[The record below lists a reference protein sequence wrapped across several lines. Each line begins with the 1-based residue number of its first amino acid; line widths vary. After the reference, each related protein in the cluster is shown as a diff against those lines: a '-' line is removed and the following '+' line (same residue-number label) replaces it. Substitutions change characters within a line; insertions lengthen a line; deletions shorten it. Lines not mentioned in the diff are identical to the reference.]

1 MRRVLRWILAPFRV
15 VQSLLRHI
23 WVPAW
28 MRRMWGRKLGRV
40 VLLAAAAFPFVS
52 FAGIVVTSQNWFCNS
67 CHSMNSYYDSW
78 KVSTHKDVD
87 CVQCHI
93 SPGLDNFMM
102 AKLNGLGQ
110 LVDDLLG
117 RTTGKPSAS
126 VTDFSC
132 TRSGCHDLE
141 EVRQTSKLK
150 GRYFFKHANHLD
162 LEYKGIVTH
171 CTTCHSHVKGT
182 EHFEVNTNACV
193 ACHLTAKP
201 IRMPVVPAKSANL
214 EHVSVAR
221 EPVTRPHAI
230 TESVPSSKPA
240 EKIATGECKKCHAP
254 PEKPVEYRGLKILH
268 SEYVSYGASCES
280 CHHFVTA
287 RRQTVTNSQ
296 CFGCH
301 DFGRERIESIDK
313 LHHEHSSGGHKVEC
327 FSCHGVIKHGV
338 VAEAMRMDRF
348 DCRSC
353 HLNQHN
359 IQQTT
364 YRIQRDFA
372 ALGASTRPATS
383 RPTTSHGT
391 ATQPATSQPGISVAV
406 TPMFMAHVD
415 CTGCHTKP
423 RDLRGRPKSGAM
435 VTAAVPE
442 ACDTCHK
449 PGLGHQMI
457 PLWQR
462 NTRQLHKGVSDV
474 LSALPPSKDPRVLEL
489 TKNAQTL
496 LDLVR
501 LDGSWGVHN
510 PRYTQE
516 LLKQAR
522 VSLAEA
528 IAASKKAEANK
539 EKATP

>member
-1 MRRVLRWILAPFRV
+1 
-15 VQSLLRHI
+15 
-23 WVPAW
+23 
-28 MRRMWGRKLGRV
+28 MWGRRLGRV
-40 VLLAAAAFPFVS
+40 VLLAAAAFPFIS
-52 FAGIVVTSQNWFCNS
+52 FAGMVVTSQNWFCNS
-67 CHSMNSYYDSW
+67 CHTMNSYYDSW
-78 KVSTHKDVD
+78 QASTHKEVA
-87 CVQCHI
+87 CVECHI

-141 EVRQTSKLK
+141 KVRTTSKLK
-150 GRYFFKHANHLD
+150 GRYFFKHSNHLD
-162 LEYKGIVTH
+162 LEYKGITTH

-193 ACHLTAKP
+193 ACHLTAKSL
-201 IRMPVVPAKSANL
+201 RMPVVPVKSAYIKN
-214 EHVSVAR
+214 VSLTS
-221 EPVTRPHAI
+221 EPTTMPHI
-230 TESVPSSKPA
+230 RTEPILSSKSA
-240 EKIATGECKKCHAP
+240 EKTATRECKKCHAP

-287 RRQTVTNSQ
+287 RRQPVTNAH

-301 DFGRERIESIDK
+301 DFGRERIESVDK

-327 FSCHGVIKHGV
+327 FSCHGVIKHGA

-364 YRIQRDFA
+364 YRIQQPFTA
-372 ALGASTRPATS
+372 VGTSTRPVTSRPVASQPTTMS
-383 RPTTSHGT
+383 RPTT
-391 ATQPATSQPGISVAV
+391 TQPAASQPGISVAV

-415 CTGCHTKP
+415 CTGCHVKP
-423 RDLRGRPKSGAM
+423 RDLRARPRSGAM

-449 PGLGHQMI
+449 PGLGQQMI

-462 NTRQLHKGVSDV
+462 NTRQLHKGVSEV
-474 LSALPPSKDPRVLEL
+474 LAALPPSKDPRVVEL

-522 VSLAEA
+522 LNLAEA
-528 IAASKKAEANK
+528 IEVSTKTKANK
-539 EKATP
+539 EKTTP